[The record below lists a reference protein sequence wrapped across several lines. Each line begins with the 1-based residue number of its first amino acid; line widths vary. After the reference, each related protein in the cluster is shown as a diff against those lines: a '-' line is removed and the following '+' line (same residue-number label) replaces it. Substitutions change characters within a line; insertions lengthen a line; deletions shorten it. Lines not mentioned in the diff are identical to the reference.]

1 MNKRLSSIEK
11 NDYMWKLEIGMLLDL
26 VAEDL
31 NNEDTL
37 GNVTKSRM
45 IKINEE
51 EVRNAIRATERSSC
65 SLAGA
70 PDPPL

>member
-1 MNKRLSSIEK
+1 MNERLNSIEK

-45 IKINEE
+45 IKISEE
-51 EVRNAIRATERSSC
+51 
-65 SLAGA
+65 
-70 PDPPL
+70 

>member
-1 MNKRLSSIEK
+1 MNERLSSIEK

-31 NNEDTL
+31 NNEDAL

-51 EVRNAIRATERSSC
+51 
-65 SLAGA
+65 G
-70 PDPPL
+70 